1 LSEKDIPS
9 DIAAMGFE
17 EALAALEEI
26 VRRLEAGKVRLDEA
40 VTAYARGTALRRH
53 CETKLAEAKLL
64 VERIAVGPDGTASIK
79 SVDSGESVNLE
90 RSGG

>member
-64 VERIAVGPDGTASIK
+64 VERIAVGPDGTAS
-79 SVDSGESVNLE
+79 VESVNLD

>member
-1 LSEKDIPS
+1 MSEKDIPS

-64 VERIAVGPDGTASIK
+64 VERIAVGPDGTAS
-79 SVDSGESVNLE
+79 VESVNLD

>member
-1 LSEKDIPS
+1 MSEKDIPP

-40 VTAYARGTALRRH
+40 VSAYARGTALRRH

-64 VERIAVGPDGTASIK
+64 VEKIAVGPDGTAS
-79 SVDSGESVNLE
+79 VESVNME
-90 RSGG
+90 RNAV